1 MMFVPL
7 RVSAAEQ
14 DQVILGP
21 DGPGVAVSLNMSDA
35 EEENITAVSVS
46 LKVDAGGSGLAAVDF
61 EFAPELS
68 GAECGY
74 RYFENSDSTGRLD
87 IYAVTGSGQS
97 LFREGMLDLGKVKI
111 TPDAAAGV
119 TPVEV
124 SYYEGS
130 FQTANAAYGAK
141 TPMVENAW
149 PANIQLGSGGT
160 PDPDNPGNGDD
171 GNGSGGSDGS
181 GSGDSGNG
189 GGNSGS
195 GDGSGDNAGNGG
207 GDSNIDEGL
216 YDENTQF
223 KNDPSDAENIPSD
236 IIGPGGQNTAL
247 PDMSKGLG
255 NNAGIKLKAAG
266 SGTAKTS
273 GNGKVTV
280 VAPEDGV
287 SSILISKA
295 GEDGS
300 GTEEESAGS
309 AQEEGKA
316 GEEENGKEVE
326 EIRLD
331 QENGGVAGAHKSE
344 KKSGLFT
351 VIILAVIIAVVLFG
365 LCIFLFMKK
374 KGEERGGRKEPA
386 GRKTAGS
393 KTGRKKR
400 R

>member
-97 LFREGMLDLGKVKI
+97 LFREGMLDLGNVKI
-111 TPDAAAGV
+111 TPNAAAGV
-119 TPVEV
+119 TPVEI

-141 TPMVENAW
+141 APMVENAW

-160 PDPDNPGNGDD
+160 PDPDNPGSSDTG
-171 GNGSGGSDGS
+171 DGS
-181 GSGDSGNG
+181 GEGGSGNDGSGDGSGNG

-195 GDGSGDNAGNGG
+195 GDGGS

-236 IIGPGGQNTAL
+236 VIGPGGKDTAL

-255 NNAGIKLKAAG
+255 KNAGIKLKAAG

-300 GTEEESAGS
+300 GTEEESAGP

-351 VIILAVIIAVVLFG
+351 VIILAVIIAVVLLG

-374 KGEERGGRKEPA
+374 KGEERGGRKEPS

-393 KTGRKKR
+393 KTGRKKKR
-400 R
+400 